1 MITNPGELASRF
13 AKSADII
20 FVHIFQI
27 VKDPFLRDRV
37 TFDAPSI
44 DINSNSCEMW
54 FRIKD
59 GVSKDELPV
68 ILEHVTEPSLFR
80 IRSVISSSSMYC
92 LEYKSKFRCYD
103 EWTRI
108 INDIDGPKPE
118 NPEQESDPKLKAK
131 GDDE

>member
-1 MITNPGELASRF
+1 MIKNPGELAARF
-13 AKSADII
+13 AKSADVI

-27 VKDPFLRDRV
+27 VKDPFLRERV
-37 TFDAPSI
+37 TFDAPQI

-59 GVSKDELPV
+59 GVSNDELPA
-68 ILEHVTEPSLFR
+68 ILEHVTEPALFR
-80 IRSVISSSSMYC
+80 IRSILSSQSMYC

-108 INDIDGPKPE
+108 INEIDEPK
-118 NPEQESDPKLKAK
+118 PEQESEPTVKTE
-131 GDDE
+131 GDGE

>member
-1 MITNPGELASRF
+1 MITNPDELAARF
-13 AKSADII
+13 TKSAGII
-20 FVHIFQI
+20 FVNIFQI
-27 VKDPFLRDRV
+27 VKDPFLRHRV

-54 FRIKD
+54 FRIND
-59 GVSKDELPV
+59 GVSKDEIPA

-108 INDIDGPKPE
+108 INDIDEPKPE